1 MFKLDIMTIGLLNLL
16 SFGRYIVFFSFP
28 LLTSLI
34 LVLVMTFS
42 TTGLTIARCM
52 QQARGPTECFMK
64 SEYFHLPT

>member
-1 MFKLDIMTIGLLNLL
+1 MFKLDIMTIGLLNIL
-16 SFGRYIVFFSFP
+16 SFGLYIVFFFFP

-42 TTGLTIARCM
+42 TTGLTTARCM
-52 QQARGPTECFMK
+52 QLTRGPTECFMK